1 MADETNPVALSE
13 AEILEEYRK
22 VCGSVEYF
30 KEHYLGIFDE
40 PNPNQL
46 KLDLDNG
53 QDQGNSKV

>member
-46 KLDLDNG
+46 KLDLDND
-53 QDQGNSKV
+53 QD